1 MVFRVA
7 KDENGVQ
14 IRPGSQ
20 PKDTPNGT
28 ATDTGSG
35 GKDPVQAAIDRE
47 KAYRSDAADRYM
59 AQAQNLRIQAQAW
72 KAILSKKGFRKA
84 LMQKLEN
91 VDLRELQQDK
101 KAMSNYK
108 DRVGSLKNAA
118 DDNENDV
125 SAKTNA
131 NLMNASRERAN
142 ALSEAALQGAGE
154 SDVLRSQGAALR
166 NWSANQG
173 EVNRAYFDTQTALN
187 SSLTDLNVDVGDQRF
202 NIAQQANESREMLW
216 SNYYDRR
223 SEALTQLG
231 NTMGEI
237 SNYYAMA
244 NEQEGSKKRRKL
256 EKEWRDNAKDIYGDL
271 AKNTQKAWDDPG
283 VSKKIRQWDGRGPF
297 EDTMNTRQFGPQ
309 DLSMKRPTGADLR
322 KW

>member
-1 MVFRVA
+1 MA
-7 KDENGVQ
+7 EGK
-14 IRPGSQ
+14 IPTRPG
-20 PKDTPNGT
+20 PKPDTPNGT
-28 ATDTGSG
+28 APDNSGG

-47 KAYRSDAADRYM
+47 KQYRSDAADRYM
-59 AQAQNLRIQAQAW
+59 SQAMNLRIQAKYWRQ
-72 KAILSKKGFRKA
+72 ILSKKGFRKA

-91 VDLRELQQDK
+91 VDLRENQQDSQ
-101 KAMSNYK
+101 AMDNYR
-108 DRVGSLKNAA
+108 DRVGSLKNANE
-118 DDNENDV
+118 DNTKDV
-125 SAKTNA
+125 NAKTNA

-154 SDVLRSQGAALR
+154 SDVLRAQGASLR
-166 NWSANQG
+166 NWASNQG

-237 SNYYAMA
+237 SSYYAMA
-244 NEQEGSKKRRKL
+244 NEQEGSKKRRQL
-256 EKEWRDNAKDIYGDL
+256 EKDWRDKAKDTYADL

-283 VSKKIRQWDGRGPF
+283 VSKKIRKWDGRDAFQPVM
-297 EDTMNTRQFGPQ
+297 DPRSFGPQ
-309 DLSMKRPTGADLR
+309 DLSMKRPSGADLR
-322 KW
+322 KWE

>member
-7 KDENGVQ
+7 KDKAPT
-14 IRPGSQ
+14 RPGSQ
-20 PKDTPNGT
+20 PNDTPSGT
-28 ATDTGSG
+28 ATDTGGG

-47 KAYRSDAADRYM
+47 KEYRSDAADRYM
-59 AQAQNLRIQAQAW
+59 SQAQNLRIQAKYW
-72 KAILSKKGFRKA
+72 REILSKKGFKKA

-91 VDLRELQQDK
+91 VDLRELQQDTR
-101 KAMSNYK
+101 ATDNYK
-108 DRVGSLKNAA
+108 RRYGSLKDAA
-118 DDNENDV
+118 GDNEKDV

-166 NWSANQG
+166 NWAANQN
-173 EVNRAYFDTQTALN
+173 EVGRAYFDTQTALN

-244 NEQEGSKKRRKL
+244 NEQEGSKKRRDL
-256 EKEWRDNAKDIYGDL
+256 EDEWRDKAKDTYGKL

-283 VSKKIRQWDGRGPF
+283 VSKKIRKWEGRDPF
-297 EDTMNTRQFGPQ
+297 EDSMNNRQFGPQ
-309 DLSMKRPTGADLR
+309 DTAMKRPSGADLR